1 MASPVNTTLTCNNAK
16 VWAFY
21 HEHPEIDF
29 EKMNVM
35 FTEIIVSI
43 MQTTN
48 QVNNSNIT
56 SQILNGIANIQSQLT
71 RQQDDYGKQLFLKL
85 TEFKKE
91 YTDDLKM
98 ILSSNIAD
106 KIAPL
111 IKDSNGTILDKTQ
124 LLLSELVPKNN
135 ENLSKQI
142 NENIKSVCSVMTEEI
157 SKTLKTDGEPLS
169 KSSLDD
175 FIKTMDSKFD
185 NVIDSTRKMVDSAKD
200 GDTLSQSS
208 LDGFIKTMDSKFSN
222 VIDSTRKMVDSNKDA
237 TLSQF
242 SSITSS
248 QNSLLSEVKDVL
260 KKMENSSSKGKI
272 SENIVLNILRELF
285 PSAEV
290 EYVGSQKES
299 GDIMIH
305 RKDKQKILVEN
316 KCYESKTVGSDQ
328 VKKFIHDVDTQ
339 NCSGLFLSQ
348 EGGIVNKNNFEI
360 NIHNKN
366 VLLYLHNVNYD
377 PEIIKIAIDIID
389 SFKSKLDEITTTD
402 DYSISKDTL
411 EEINKEY
418 QLFVEQKLSQLKMV
432 KEFSQKMIKNIES
445 IELPCLEKMLSS
457 RFGYINSGKFI
468 CEKCNFVGKNPLAL
482 SVHKRSCD
490 KTNSP
495 TQEVECVSSI
505 NVTFPQPVQ
514 LVPPSVQPV
523 VQQKQ
528 SKTITKKGGNL

>member
-1 MASPVNTTLTCNNAK
+1 MATSVNTTLTCKSAK

-21 HEHPEIDF
+21 HEHPHLDF

-35 FTEIIVSI
+35 FTDILVSI
-43 MQTTN
+43 MNTTN
-48 QVNNSNIT
+48 PENNCNIT
-56 SQILNGIANIQSQLT
+56 AQILNGIANIQSQLT
-71 RQQDDYGKQLFLKL
+71 SQQVEYDKQLLLKL

-91 YTDDLKM
+91 YIDDLKM

-111 IKDSNGTILDKTQ
+111 IKDSNGLILDKTQ
-124 LLLSELVPKNN
+124 ILMTELFPKNN
-135 ENLSKQI
+135 EHLSKQI
-142 NENIKSVCSVMTEEI
+142 NDSIKSVGLFIIDEI
-157 SKTLKTDGEPLS
+157 GKRTNIDDEILS
-169 KSSLDD
+169 QSSLDD
-175 FIKTMDSKFD
+175 FIQM
-185 NVIDSTRKMVDSAKD
+185 I
-200 GDTLSQSS
+200 
-208 LDGFIKTMDSKFSN
+208 DSKFSN

-248 QNSLLSEVKDVL
+248 QNALQSEVKDVL
-260 KKMENSSSKGKI
+260 KKMENSSSKGKM
-272 SENIVLNILRELF
+272 SENIVLNILRGLF
-285 PSAEV
+285 PSAEI

-305 RKDKQKILVEN
+305 RKDKQRILVEN
-316 KCYESKTVGSDQ
+316 KCYESKTVGSEQ

-360 NIHNKN
+360 NIHNRN

-402 DYSISKDTL
+402 DYPISKDTL

-418 QLFVEQKLSQLKMV
+418 QLFVEQKLAQLKMV

-468 CEKCNFVGKNPLAL
+468 CEKCNFIGKNLLAL

-514 LVPPSVQPV
+514 LVPPSAQPV

>member
-1 MASPVNTTLTCNNAK
+1 MTTHVNTSLTCNSAK

-35 FTEIIVSI
+35 FTDILTSI
-43 MQTTN
+43 MQSTN
-48 QVNNSNIT
+48 PVNNSNIT

-71 RQQDDYGKQLFLKL
+71 SQQTEYSKLLFLKL

-111 IKDSNGTILDKTQ
+111 IKESNGSILDKTQ

-135 ENLSKQI
+135 ENLSRQI
-142 NENIKSVCSVMTEEI
+142 NDNIKSFCSSITEEI
-157 SKTLKTDGEPLS
+157 NKTSKTDGEPLS
-169 KSSLDD
+169 QSSLDD
-175 FIKTMDSKFD
+175 FIKT
-185 NVIDSTRKMVDSAKD
+185 IDA
-200 GDTLSQSS
+200 
-208 LDGFIKTMDSKFSN
+208 KFSN
-222 VIDSTRKMVDSNKDA
+222 VIDCTRKMVDSNKDA

-248 QNSLLSEVKDVL
+248 QVALQSEVKDVL
-260 KKMENSSSKGKI
+260 KRMENSSSKGKI
-272 SENIVLNILRELF
+272 SENIVLNILRGLF

-305 RKDKQKILVEN
+305 RKDRQKILVEN
-316 KCYESKTVGSDQ
+316 KCYESRQVTSDQ

-348 EGGIVNKNNFEI
+348 EGGIVNKYNFEI
-360 NIHNKN
+360 NIHNRN
-366 VLLYLHNVNYD
+366 VLLYIHNVNYD

-389 SFKSKLDEITTTD
+389 SFKSKLDEITLTD
-402 DYSISKDTL
+402 DYPISKDNL
-411 EEINKEY
+411 EEINREY
-418 QLFVEQKLSQLKMV
+418 QLFAEQKLNQLKLV
-432 KEFSQKMIKNIES
+432 KEFSQKMIKNIE
-445 IELPCLEKMLSS
+445 ELQLPSLEKMLSS
-457 RFGYINSGKFI
+457 RFGYITSGKFI
-468 CEKCNFVGKNPLAL
+468 CEKCNFIGKNLLAL
-482 SVHKRSCD
+482 SVHKRTCD
-490 KTNSP
+490 KQVETISP
-495 TQEVECVSSI
+495 I
-505 NVTFPQPVQ
+505 NIQ
-514 LVPPSVQPV
+514 LQHPSQPPSQPPSQAPSQPPSQHPSQHPSQPPSQPPS
-523 VQQKQ
+523 QQKLT
-528 SKTITKKGGNL
+528 KIITKTVVTPQQNK